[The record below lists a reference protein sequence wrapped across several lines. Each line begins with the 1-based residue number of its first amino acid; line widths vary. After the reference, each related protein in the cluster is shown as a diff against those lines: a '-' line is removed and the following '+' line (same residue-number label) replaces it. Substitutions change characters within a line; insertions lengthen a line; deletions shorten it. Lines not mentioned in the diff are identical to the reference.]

1 MIYNKGFVFIAQ
13 CLLTV
18 LILLSPAFSQELIP
32 YDLQEY
38 LRNRI
43 EASGIPPVIMVGEE
57 QIYASVALPLFY
69 EKRAYSLAW
78 SNKKGPTALADSLV
92 LAIENADKEG
102 LKPRNYHLAKI
113 RHNLDVVRLN
123 IGKGTYNPRRLVDL
137 DLLLTDAFLIY
148 GSHLLKGQVDP
159 ITIDSE
165 WFTDLKQLD
174 MTEVLETALRD
185 NTIIESLSSLSPPQ
199 NGYSRMKMALAHYR
213 EIADGGGW
221 PVIPEG
227 PKMVVGDSG
236 ERVRLLRERL
246 IITGDF
252 KETDTENKNYFSHD
266 LESAVKGFQKR
277 YGLDIDG
284 VVGKKTIEALNVS
297 VQNRI
302 NMIIINLERW
312 RWLPQALGSPNIQV
326 NIANFEL
333 DLYDGETSL
342 IDMRVIVGRTYRRTP
357 VFSDNMTYLVLCPH
371 WNVPDNIARQDILP
385 NVKRDPD
392 YLSRLGFKVLQ
403 DWGADMKIV
412 DPATVNWGDIA
423 ARNFKYRFRQDPGP
437 LNALGQIKFMFPNK
451 FNVYLHDTPS
461 RDLFSKTSR
470 DFSSGCI
477 RIEKPIELAEYVLKK
492 DSAWTREAI
501 LRNTKKNVEQTVKLP
516 EPIPVH
522 ILYWTAWVSPDGSI
536 NFRNDIYKRD
546 GALLEALGE
555 DPQDE

>member
-1 MIYNKGFVFIAQ
+1 MICSKGFVYIVH
-13 CLLTV
+13 CLLMV
-18 LILLSPAFSQELIP
+18 LFLLSPAFSQEVIP
-32 YDLQEY
+32 DNLQEY

-69 EKRAYSLAW
+69 EKRAYNLAW
-78 SNKKGPTALADSLV
+78 CDKKGPTAHADSLV
-92 LAIENADKEG
+92 SAIENADKEG

-123 IGKGTYNPRRLVDL
+123 IRKGTYNRRRLVDL

-185 NTIIESLSSLSPPQ
+185 NTIIKSLLSLSPPQ
-199 NGYSRMKMALAHYR
+199 NGYSRMKKALARYR
-213 EIADGGGW
+213 EMADRRGW
-221 PVIPEG
+221 PVIPDG

-236 ERVRLLRERL
+236 ERIQLLRERL
-246 IITGDF
+246 LITGDL
-252 KETDTENKNYFSHD
+252 KETDTENKNYFNHD

-277 YGLDIDG
+277 HGLDEDG
-284 VVGKKTIEALNVS
+284 VAGKKTIEALNVS

-312 RWLPQALGSPNIQV
+312 RWLPQELGSPNIQV

-333 DLYDGETSL
+333 DVYDGETSL
-342 IDMRVIVGRTYRRTP
+342 LDMKVIVGRTYRRTP

-385 NVKRDPD
+385 NVKKDPE

-403 DWGADMKIV
+403 GWGADMKIV
-412 DPATVNWGDIA
+412 DPATVSWADITA
-423 ARNFKYRFRQDPGP
+423 KNFKYRFRQDPGP
-437 LNALGQIKFMFPNK
+437 LNALGHIKFMFPNK

-477 RIEKPIELAEYVLKK
+477 RIEKPIELAEYLLKE
-492 DSAWTREAI
+492 DSLWTPDAI
-501 LRNTKKNVEQTVKLP
+501 VKNIGENIEQTVKLAI
-516 EPIPVH
+516 PIPVH
-522 ILYWTAWVSPDGSI
+522 ILYWTAWVSPDGSV
-536 NFRNDIYKRD
+536 NFRNDIYQRD
-546 GALLEALGE
+546 NALLEALRE